1 MQAKRAHNERLIGY
15 IFSVFTLRAEVWG
28 VYYKLTTGET
38 SDANDAQSHAREKH
52 LLAGYSVFSQVGSF
66 RKSLNG

>member
-52 LLAGYSVFSQVGSF
+52 LLAG
-66 RKSLNG
+66 

>member
-28 VYYKLTTGET
+28 VYYILTTGEM

-52 LLAGYSVFSQVGSF
+52 LLVGYSVFSQVGSF
-66 RKSLNG
+66 GKSLNG